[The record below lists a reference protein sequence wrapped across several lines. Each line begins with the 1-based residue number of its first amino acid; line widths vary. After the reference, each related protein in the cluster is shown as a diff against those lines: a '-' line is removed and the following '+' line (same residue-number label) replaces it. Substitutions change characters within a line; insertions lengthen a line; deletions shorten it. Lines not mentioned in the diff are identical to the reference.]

1 MRVLVTGGMGF
12 IGSALCRRLARDAG
26 TRVVNVDKVSYASVP
41 ASLADI
47 EDYPN
52 YRFVRADICDGDA
65 MLALMRRE
73 RIEHVMHLAAE
84 SHVDRS
90 IEGPAEFIRSNIE
103 GSYALLEALRAY
115 RDGLPEDGVKT
126 LRYLHVSTDEVYGS
140 LGLDAPPFN
149 ESTPYDPR
157 SPYSASKA
165 ASDHLAKAWSHTYG
179 LPIVLSNC
187 SNNYGPHQFPE
198 KLIPLTILNAVH
210 EERLPVYGDGRN
222 VRDWLYVEDHVSA
235 LIAVV
240 QNGAIGDTYNI
251 GARNEVTNIEIVRAI
266 CAELDELRPR
276 ASGAPYADLISYV
289 KDRPGHDF
297 RYAIDPA
304 KLERELGWRAEIDFA
319 EGLRRTVQ
327 WYLQN
332 EPWWRPIRD
341 ARYSGQRLGLLAH
354 EQK

>member
-12 IGSALCRRLARDAG
+12 IGSALCRRLSRDADM
-26 TRVVNVDKVSYASVP
+26 RIINVDKVSFASVP
-41 ASLADI
+41 ANLA
-47 EDYPN
+47 EVEEHPN
-52 YRFVRADICDGDA
+52 YRFVRANICDGEA
-65 MLALMRRE
+65 MLALMREE
-73 RIEHVMHLAAE
+73 RIDHVMHLAAE

-90 IEGPAEFIRSNIE
+90 IEGPAEFIRSNIV
-103 GSYALLEALRAY
+103 GSYALLEAFRAY
-115 RDGLPEDGVKT
+115 RDGSSQDRVKA

-140 LGLDAPPFN
+140 LRLGAPPFT
-149 ESTPYDPR
+149 ESAPYDPR

-187 SNNYGPHQFPE
+187 SNNYGPFQFPE

-210 EERLPVYGDGRN
+210 EEEIPVYGDGRN
-222 VRDWLYVEDHVSA
+222 MRDWLHVEDHVSA
-235 LIAVV
+235 LIAIV
-240 QNGAIGDTYNI
+240 QKGAIGESYNI
-251 GARNEVTNIEIVRAI
+251 GARKEVANIEIVRAI
-266 CAELDELRPR
+266 CSALDELRPR
-276 ASGAPYADLISYV
+276 ASGAPHAELISYV

-304 KLERELGWRAEIDFA
+304 KVELELRWRAEIDFA

-332 EPWWRPIRD
+332 ERWWRPIRE
-341 ARYSGQRLGLLAH
+341 AQYAGRRP
-354 EQK
+354 